1 MKKTMAVYGSL
12 AASALLFAG
21 CITHE
26 SNTTRDAER
35 TKVEFENDAAARI
48 FYEALS
54 HENCNE
60 GQRESTTKFEI
71 PVVFEYKH
79 HVTTGPNAMFNR
91 AVELC
96 DINHDGTITE
106 AEARAFAARKK

>member
-1 MKKTMAVYGSL
+1 MKRTIAVYGSL
-12 AASALLFAG
+12 AASAALWAG

-48 FYEALS
+48 FYETLS
-54 HENCNE
+54 RGSCNE
-60 GQRESTTKFEI
+60 GQRDSTTKFEI
-71 PVVFEYKH
+71 PVVFEYKRH
-79 HVTTGPNAMFNR
+79 TTTGPNAAFNH

-96 DINHDGTITE
+96 DTNHDGKITE
-106 AEARAFAARKK
+106 GEAKIFAEWKK

>member
-1 MKKTMAVYGSL
+1 MAVCGTL
-12 AASALLFAG
+12 AASALLLAG
-21 CITHE
+21 CVTSE
-26 SNTTRDAER
+26 TNTTRDAER

-48 FYEALS
+48 FYETLS
-54 HENCNE
+54 HGNRNE

-79 HVTTGPNAMFNR
+79 HVTTGPNAVFNR

-96 DINHDGTITE
+96 DTNHDGKITE
-106 AEARAFAARKK
+106 AEAKAFAEWKK

>member
-1 MKKTMAVYGSL
+1 MKKSIAVFAGA
-12 AASALLFAG
+12 AASALLLAG

-26 SNTTRDAER
+26 TNTTRDAER

-48 FYEALS
+48 FYEVLS
-54 HENCNE
+54 RGTCNE
-60 GQRESTTKFEI
+60 GQRETTTKFEI

-79 HVTTGPNAMFNR
+79 HVTTGPNAAFNR

-96 DINHDGTITE
+96 DTNHDGKITE
-106 AEARAFAARKK
+106 AEAKAFAEWKK